1 MRIHRPTLY
10 VGLGG
15 TGCRVGAELERG
27 LREHF
32 PPDQLPSRV
41 QFLYADLNEND
52 LPARPHPP
60 SRLFDRIVGLA
71 AGELDLAESGQ
82 YREFWAETLPGA
94 LRLPFRGV
102 RNPLQDNLHDLR
114 EWVAREP
121 ERLARP

>member
-1 MRIHRPTLY
+1 MLTDDEEIRRDHCARLLATTP
-10 VGLGG
+10 
-15 TGCRVGAELERG
+15 RG
-27 LREHF
+27 VDR
-32 PPDQLPSRV
+32 
-41 QFLYADLNEND
+41 
-52 LPARPHPP
+52 RPHPP

-71 AGELDLAESGQ
+71 AGELDLAESGR

-121 ERLARP
+121 EWLARP